1 MENEMYLAYS
11 SYRLKRLESA
21 GHVRVPASKPRQSEM
36 SLNGTKAKYP
46 NGRYSDAMR

>member
-36 SLNGTKAKYP
+36 SLNGRVSRVPSGYDGA
-46 NGRYSDAMR
+46 